1 MTYTHLKSKPGAR
14 LNLVIGPNGTG
25 KSSLVCAIG
34 IGLAGEPSV
43 CTRLSLGAAKLKS
56 NILLPMFQAMND

>member
-25 KSSLVCAIG
+25 KSSIVCAIA

-43 CTRLSLGAAKLKS
+43 TYHSLNMAISFEFDMSLSLLRMKS
-56 NILLPMFQAMND
+56 N